1 MKKIPVKNYFIL
13 LIMLIGVML
22 VTLFG
27 ESFYNNN
34 LKKTSSLYKYAN
46 HMGRNDL
53 KEYLSESSS
62 LVIYIS
68 DKYDLTKENIE
79 DSLKDKII
87 ELNLYNNFVYV
98 DKKEFNDKFLDYFNT
113 TYHTNLSVSV
123 LPTIII
129 YNDGVIENIYYS
141 LDIDM
146 VNNLSLD
153 GVKW

>member
-1 MKKIPVKNYFIL
+1 MKKVPVKNYFIL
-13 LIMLIGVML
+13 LIMLIGVVL

-27 ESFYNNN
+27 ASFYNNN

-46 HMGRNDL
+46 HMSSNDL
-53 KEYLSESSS
+53 KEYLFETSS

-68 DKYDLTKENIE
+68 DKYDLTKEDIE

-98 DKKEFNDKFLDYFNT
+98 DKKEFNDKFLDFFNT
-113 TYHTNLSVSV
+113 TYHTNLNVDM

-141 LDIDM
+141 IDIDSI
-146 VNNLSLD
+146 NNLNLD

>member
-13 LIMLIGVML
+13 LIMLIGVVL

-27 ESFYNNN
+27 ASFYNNN

-46 HMGRNDL
+46 HMGCNDL

>member
-1 MKKIPVKNYFIL
+1 MKKVPVKNYFIL
-13 LIMLIGVML
+13 LIMLIGVVL

-27 ESFYNNN
+27 ASFYNNN

-46 HMGRNDL
+46 HMSSNDL
-53 KEYLSESSS
+53 KEYLFETSS

-68 DKYDLTKENIE
+68 DKYDLTKEDIE

-98 DKKEFNDKFLDYFNT
+98 DKKEFNDKFLDFFNT
-113 TYHTNLSVSV
+113 TYHTNLNVDM

-141 LDIDM
+141 IDIDSI
-146 VNNLSLD
+146 NNLNLD
-153 GVKW
+153 GVK